1 MQRRVDLEGPS
12 NFRDLGGLPVTG
24 GGATRFGLV
33 YRADRLCTLSDADLR
48 RLEKFGIRHVFDL
61 RSETEAA
68 DFPDRLPAGAY
79 YVRLSMTSDQT
90 FQART
95 IYERIVD
102 GEIKSYGEADM
113 VRGYLRMLE
122 NFGPSLARIVR
133 RVGQGEP
140 TVVHCTA
147 GKDRAG
153 VASMLLLDLAGV
165 AAEHI
170 VADYALSSERRPSLQ
185 EDQTEARSLIPMLE
199 DYGLDPA
206 EFAPLWEARPAVM
219 SATLAGLHD
228 RWGGAASYL
237 AAAGMEDSELAAV
250 RASLR
255 A

>member
-1 MQRRVDLEGPS
+1 MQRRLDLDGPS

-24 GGATRFGLV
+24 GRSTRFGLV
-33 YRADRLCTLSDADLR
+33 YRADRLCTLTDADLR
-48 RLEKFGIRHVFDL
+48 RLEEADIRHVFDL
-61 RSETEAA
+61 RSQTEAD
-68 DFPDRLPAGAY
+68 DFPDRLPAGASY
-79 YVRLSMTSDQT
+79 TRLSMTSDQT

-113 VRGYLRMLE
+113 VTGYLRMLQ
-122 NFGPSLARIVR
+122 NFGPSLAHIVR
-133 RVGQGEP
+133 QVGQGEP
-140 TVVHCTA
+140 TVIHCTA
-147 GKDRAG
+147 GKDRTG

-185 EDQTEARSLIPMLE
+185 KDQTEARSLIPMLE

-219 SATLAGLHD
+219 SATLEGLHD
-228 RWGGAASYL
+228 RWGGAAAYL